1 VKFSTGQWDK
11 NKHKEN
17 GLILMEKT
25 RKSYIYA
32 GLAIFFWS
40 TVPTAFKISLGELP
54 ILQML
59 TIASVTSSVILFVL
73 ILKEGKTGLLK
84 TSTKKDLVNSAILGL
99 VNPFLYYLIL
109 LRAYQL
115 LPAQVAQPLNMI
127 WPIIL
132 VFLSVP
138 VLKQQIVPKSYPA
151 LFISFIG
158 VYIISSQGKLFNP
171 IDVNIAGIMLATG
184 SSVFWATYFILNVKD
199 KRDEAVKL
207 FLNFLFG
214 SIYLAGVSAITG
226 SWPGNAALKG
236 IISSV
241 YVGIFE
247 MGITFYFWL
256 KALQL
261 SETTDKV
268 SNLVYLAPFLSLV
281 FVHFILREPVY
292 LTTPAGLLLIIS
304 GIFIQNRK
312 TKKYNLLSLSFT
324 DSWQKII

>member
-1 VKFSTGQWDK
+1 
-11 NKHKEN
+11 
-17 GLILMEKT
+17 MEKT

-32 GLAIFFWS
+32 LLAILFWS
-40 TVPTAFKISLGELP
+40 TVPTAFKISLGEMSV
-54 ILQML
+54 IQML
-59 TIASVTSSVILFVL
+59 TIASVTSAIVLF
-73 ILKEGKTGLLK
+73 IIIIKEKKTGLLK
-84 TSTKKDLVNSAILGL
+84 LSTKKDLINSAILGMI
-99 VNPFLYYLIL
+99 NPFLYYLIL

-138 VLKQQIVPKSYPA
+138 ILKQKIASKSFLA
-151 LFISFIG
+151 LFISFTG
-158 VYIISSQGKLFNP
+158 VYIISSQGKLFGFV
-171 IDVNIAGIMLATG
+171 DVNINGILLATG

-199 KRDEAVKL
+199 KRDEGVKL

-214 SIYLAGVSAITG
+214 SIYLLAVMAITG
-226 SWPGNAALKG
+226 SWPVNVALKG
-236 IISSV
+236 IVSSV

-268 SNLVYLAPFLSLV
+268 SNLVYLAPFLSLI
-281 FVHFILREPVY
+281 FVYFILHEPIY
-292 LTTPAGLLLIIS
+292 YTTPAGLLLIIS
-304 GIFIQNRK
+304 GILIQNRK
-312 TKKYNLLSLSFT
+312 LKK
-324 DSWQKII
+324 I